1 MHKIWIDDVRV
12 MPDPSYTRHITSV
25 DEALSFID
33 RVGIR
38 NISLIDLDHDSGDF
52 YDQGGDYI
60 KILNRIEE
68 LQYNG
73 EKITTK
79 FRIHS
84 MNSVGAI
91 QMRYIIQK
99 NGWKLIN

>member
-1 MHKIWIDDVRV
+1 
-12 MPDPSYTRHITSV
+12 MPEPSYTRHITSV

-38 NISLIDLDHDSGDF
+38 NISLIDLDHDSGEF
-52 YDQGGDYI
+52 YNRGGDYS
-60 KILNRIEE
+60 KILDHIEF

-73 EKITTK
+73 ENITTA

-91 QMRYIIQK
+91 RMRYIIQK
-99 NGWKLIN
+99 MDGN

>member
-1 MHKIWIDDVRV
+1 MHKIWIDDNRV
-12 MPDPSYTRHITSV
+12 MPDPSYTQHITSV

-33 RVGIR
+33 RVGIKE
-38 NISLIDLDHDSGDF
+38 ISLIDLDHDAGEF
-52 YDQGGDYI
+52 HDQGGDYI
-60 KILNRIEE
+60 KILDYIEE
-68 LQYNG
+68 LQHNG
-73 EKITTK
+73 EKINTK

-91 QMRYIIQK
+91 RMRAIIQK

>member
-1 MHKIWIDDVRV
+1 MHKIWIDDVRA

-38 NISLIDLDHDSGDF
+38 NISLIDLDHDAGEF
-52 YDQGGDYI
+52 YNQGGDYI
-60 KILNRIEE
+60 KILDYIEE

-73 EKITTK
+73 EKINTK

-91 QMRYIIQK
+91 KMRYIIQK
-99 NGWKLIN
+99 NGWKFIN